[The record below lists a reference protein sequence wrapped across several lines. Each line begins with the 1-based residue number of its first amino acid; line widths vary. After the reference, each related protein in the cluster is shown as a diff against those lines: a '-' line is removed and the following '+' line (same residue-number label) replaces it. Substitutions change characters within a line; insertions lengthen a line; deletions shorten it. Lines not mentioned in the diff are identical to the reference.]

1 MVKEAR
7 AMSVIPARSAK
18 SGRPRTDA
26 KRQAI
31 LKGATAAFMEHGFG
45 GTRMDIVAALAGVSK
60 MTVYR
65 YFSSKEALFAGV
77 IVDTCE
83 RIVDDDLA
91 ALMVDRP
98 VPEALHAFGRRM
110 LTIIF
115 SPEAIALHRIVI
127 AESRRFPQL
136 GTLFYESGPQ
146 GSIAVLA
153 DYLRRHAGDPCLRI
167 ADPWRAAEEFLELL
181 RGYSHLRLLLGI
193 EPEHSTR
200 ELAERVE
207 RAVNHLLAD
216 GRR

>member
-1 MVKEAR
+1 MAPG
-7 AMSVIPARSAK
+7 AAPAAK
-18 SGRPRTDA
+18 AGRPRSDA

-31 LKGATAAFMEHGFG
+31 LRGATAAFMEHGFG

-65 YFSSKEALFAGV
+65 YFKNKEALFAGV
-77 IVDTCE
+77 IIDTCD

-98 VPEALHAFGRRM
+98 IEEALRAFGRRM
-110 LTIIF
+110 LSIIF

-127 AESRRFPQL
+127 AECRRFPQL

-153 DYLRRHAGDPCLRI
+153 DYLRRHAGNPRLRI
-167 ADPWRAAEEFLELL
+167 KDPWRAAEEFLELL

-193 EPEHSTR
+193 QSRHSER

-207 RAVNHLLAD
+207 RAVSHLLAD
-216 GRR
+216 GGPR